1 MAADRGKTLNNVRE
15 TWERNER
22 EDGVQRLSAE
32 ERDLEQTISEEASAY
47 DADHT
52 VKKDDEGDDAAGT

>member
-1 MAADRGKTLNNVRE
+1 MAAERGKALNNVRE

-47 DADHT
+47 DAEHIG
-52 VKKDDEGDDAAGT
+52 GDDGQGEREDA